1 MSRSAGRTGRAADTG
16 GMFRAPTTAV
26 RSITLRLPLLIL
38 ALLGVVIAALGWN
51 SYRRLTTTLEQASS
65 DRLSGASAQIVGLL
79 QASLATVRTEAASLA
94 RDPLIIRA
102 AARHDDASL
111 AAARPLLA
119 RHTAAS
125 EEIARTLWSPR
136 CELIVSGGS
145 ALVRSPE
152 RDCPMSPARTPA
164 ITRSGG
170 DGAWVQSFVERGD
183 TVSYD
188 VIAPVV
194 SAGSDTVAYLQAT
207 RILRANESG
216 KVVGR
221 LIGRDVAFML
231 GNDTGPAVWTDLTRR
246 VDGPALPT
254 EKRGRFEWTDP
265 RGVRQVGVSRD
276 VPFAPWTVWVQQ
288 PYATVV
294 QPAVRS
300 MRELGAI
307 ALVALL
313 LAVAGAWLVSRH
325 VTAPLVELTSAAKDI
340 AQGNYARRVAGDR
353 RDELGVL
360 VRAFNHMAS
369 EVERAHAEL
378 QDQAVDL
385 EQHAQQ
391 AQDLAHE
398 LELSNQELSEAL
410 DEATKARHDISL
422 AESEKKE
429 LEAQF
434 LQAQKMEAVGR
445 LAGGIAHDFNN
456 LLTVISSYSSLAL
469 ETLRPQD
476 PLHAD
481 MQEIRGAAERA
492 ARLTRQLLAFSR
504 KQVMRPQ
511 LLDLSAMAR
520 DMERMLQRL
529 IGEDV
534 TLELKLEPELG
545 IISADPGQVEQVM
558 MNLVVNA
565 RDAMPNG
572 GILVIETSNVAFSTE
587 LSMTELGRPAGEYVV
602 LSVSDTGTGMSE
614 ETQANLFEPFFT
626 TKGAG
631 VGTGLG
637 LSTVYGIVKQS
648 GGDIHV
654 RSELGRGT
662 SFRIYFPRVEETEMR
677 HTRETPVPKR
687 SLSGTETVLLV
698 EDDASLRQL
707 TARVLREAG
716 YTVLAPHT
724 PTEAVLTGTHHEG
737 KVDLLL
743 TDVVMPQ
750 MTGRTVAEL
759 LAQARP
765 GLKVL
770 YMSGYTDDDVV
781 RRGVLATDT
790 EFLQK
795 PFTPAELLQ
804 QVREVLDAHPSMVQ
818 RLSAP

>member
-1 MSRSAGRTGRAADTG
+1 MPAGG
-16 GMFRAPTTAV
+16 
-26 RSITLRLPLLIL
+26 SITLRLPLLIL
-38 ALLGVVIAALGWN
+38 ALFSVVVVALGWS
-51 SYRRLTTTLEQASS
+51 SYRRLTETLEQTTG
-65 DRLSGASAQIVGLL
+65 DHLSGASAQVVGLL
-79 QASLATVRTEAASLA
+79 QASLAQVRGEATSIA
-94 RDPLIIRA
+94 RDPVVIRA
-102 AARHDDASL
+102 LVRRDEDAL

-119 RHTAAS
+119 RQTVAS
-125 EEIARTLWSPR
+125 EQLTRTLWSRR
-136 CELIVSGGS
+136 CELVLTVGDG
-145 ALVRSPE
+145 APRAAD
-152 RDCPMSPARTPA
+152 RDCPASPARGRPV
-164 ITRSGG
+164 TRSGEEE
-170 DGAWVQSFVERGD
+170 AWIQPLVARGD

-188 VIAPVV
+188 VITPVL
-194 SAGSDTVAYLQAT
+194 SAGEDTLGYLQTT
-207 RILRANESG
+207 RTLRPNESG
-216 KVVGR
+216 RAIGR
-221 LIGRDVAFML
+221 LIGREGAFML
-231 GNDTGPAVWTDLTRR
+231 GNATAPVVWTDLTRR
-246 VDGPALPT
+246 VDGPTLPPAQ
-254 EKRGRFEWTDP
+254 RGRLEWRDASGT
-265 RGVRQVGVSRD
+265 RQLGASRD
-276 VPFAPWTVWVQQ
+276 VPFSPWTVWVQE
-288 PYATVV
+288 PYAHAV

-300 MRELGAI
+300 LRELGTI
-307 ALVALL
+307 ALTALL

-325 VTAPLVELTSAAKDI
+325 VTSPLLDLTAAAGDI
-340 AQGNYARRVAGDR
+340 ASGNYGRRVKSAR

-360 VRAFNHMAS
+360 VQAFNRMAS
-369 EVERAHAEL
+369 EVERANSEL
-378 QDQAVDL
+378 QDQAVEL
-385 EQHAQQ
+385 EQHVQQ

-398 LELSNQELSEAL
+398 LELSNQELSETL
-410 DEATKARHDISL
+410 EEATKARHEISL

-456 LLTVISSYSSLAL
+456 LLTVISSYSSMAL
-469 ETLRPQD
+469 ESLRPED

-481 MQEIRGAAERA
+481 MKEIRGAAERA

-504 KQVMRPQ
+504 KQVMRPE
-511 LLDLSAMAR
+511 LIDLTSMAG

-545 IISADPGQVEQVM
+545 IVSADPGQVEQVI

-572 GILVIETSNVAFSTE
+572 GHLVIETSNVAFSTE
-587 LSMTELGRPAGEYVV
+587 LSMTELGRPAGEYVM
-602 LSVSDTGTGMSE
+602 LSVTDTGTGMSE
-614 ETQANLFEPFFT
+614 ATQANLFEPFFT

-662 SFRIYFPRVEETEMR
+662 SFRIYFPRVRDEEMR
-677 HTRETPVPKR
+677 LTREMPVPKS
-687 SLSGTETVLLV
+687 SLGGTETILLV

-716 YTVLAPHT
+716 YTVLAPVT
-724 PTEAVLTGTHHEG
+724 PTEAVLTGTHREG
-737 KVDLLL
+737 KADLLL

-759 LAQARP
+759 LVQQQP

-795 PFTPAELLQ
+795 PFTPSELLR
-804 QVREVLDAHPSMVQ
+804 QVRMVLDGRTEPSGPSTI
-818 RLSAP
+818 RP

>member
-1 MSRSAGRTGRAADTG
+1 
-16 GMFRAPTTAV
+16 
-26 RSITLRLPLLIL
+26 
-38 ALLGVVIAALGWN
+38 
-51 SYRRLTTTLEQASS
+51 
-65 DRLSGASAQIVGLL
+65 
-79 QASLATVRTEAASLA
+79 
-94 RDPLIIRA
+94 
-102 AARHDDASL
+102 
-111 AAARPLLA
+111 
-119 RHTAAS
+119 
-125 EEIARTLWSPR
+125 
-136 CELIVSGGS
+136 
-145 ALVRSPE
+145 
-152 RDCPMSPARTPA
+152 
-164 ITRSGG
+164 
-170 DGAWVQSFVERGD
+170 
-183 TVSYD
+183 
-188 VIAPVV
+188 
-194 SAGSDTVAYLQAT
+194 
-207 RILRANESG
+207 
-216 KVVGR
+216 
-221 LIGRDVAFML
+221 
-231 GNDTGPAVWTDLTRR
+231 
-246 VDGPALPT
+246 
-254 EKRGRFEWTDP
+254 
-265 RGVRQVGVSRD
+265 
-276 VPFAPWTVWVQQ
+276 VQQ
-288 PYATVV
+288 PHEHVV
-294 QPAVRS
+294 QPAMRS
-300 MRELGAI
+300 LRDLGAI
-307 ALVALL
+307 ALTALL
-313 LAVAGAWLVSRH
+313 LAVAGARLVSRH
-325 VTAPLVELTSAAKDI
+325 VTSPLVDLTAAAGDI
-340 AQGNYARRVAGDR
+340 ARGNYRRRVKSER

-360 VRAFNHMAS
+360 VQAFNRMAG
-369 EVERAHAEL
+369 EVEHAHAEL
-378 QDQAVDL
+378 QDQAVEL
-385 EQHAQQ
+385 ELHAQQ

-410 DEATKARHDISL
+410 DEATKARQETNF

-456 LLTVISSYSSLAL
+456 LLTVISSYSSMAL
-469 ETLRPQD
+469 ESLRPQD

-481 MQEIRGAAERA
+481 MKEIRGAAERA

-504 KQVMRPQ
+504 KQVMRPE
-511 LLDLSAMAR
+511 LLDLTSMAR

-545 IISADPGQVEQVM
+545 IVSADPGQIEQVI

-572 GILVIETSNVAFSTE
+572 GHLVIETSNVAFSTE
-587 LSMTELGRPAGEYVV
+587 LSMTELGRPAGEYVL
-602 LSVSDTGTGMSE
+602 LSVTDTGTGMSE
-614 ETQANLFEPFFT
+614 ATQANLFEPFFT

-662 SFRIYFPRVEETEMR
+662 SFRIYFPRVEEREMR
-677 HTRETPVPKR
+677 HTRETPVPKL
-687 SLSGTETVLLV
+687 SLAGTETILLV

-707 TARVLREAG
+707 TARVLRDAG
-716 YTVLAPHT
+716 YTVLAPVT

-759 LAQARP
+759 LVQQKP

-781 RRGVLATDT
+781 RRGVLATET

-795 PFTPAELLQ
+795 PFTPTELLQ
-804 QVREVLDAHPSMVQ
+804 QVRAVLNDRAERPWSC
-818 RLSAP
+818 

>member
-1 MSRSAGRTGRAADTG
+1 MPAG
-16 GMFRAPTTAV
+16 
-26 RSITLRLPLLIL
+26 RSITLRLPVLIL
-38 ALLGVVIAALGWN
+38 ALLSTVIVALGWS
-51 SYRRLTTTLEQASS
+51 SYRHLTVALEQTTV

-79 QASLATVRTEAASLA
+79 QTSLAQVRNEEAAIA
-94 RDPLIIRA
+94 ADPAVIRA
-102 AARHDDASL
+102 IEPHDNESL
-111 AAARPLLA
+111 AAARPILA
-119 RHTAAS
+119 RHTSAS
-125 EEIARTLWSPR
+125 EQLIRTLWSRGCEAVLTVGDVAPR
-136 CELIVSGGS
+136 SV
-145 ALVRSPE
+145 E
-152 RDCPMSPARTPA
+152 RDCPATPA
-164 ITRSGG
+164 QLRRVTRSS
-170 DGAWVQSFVERGD
+170 DERVWVQPFVAHGD

-188 VIAPVV
+188 VIAPIV
-194 SAGSDTVAYLQAT
+194 ATQGDTIGFLQTT
-207 RILRANESG
+207 RILRSNESG

-231 GNDTGPAVWTDLTRR
+231 GNATGPSVWTDLTRR
-246 VDGPALPT
+246 VDGPSLPSGG
-254 EKRGRFEWTDP
+254 RGRFEWLDST
-265 RGVRQVGVSRD
+265 GTRQLGVSRD

-288 PYATVV
+288 PYAHVV
-294 QPAVRS
+294 LPAIRS
-300 MRELGAI
+300 LRELGAI
-307 ALVALL
+307 ALTALL

-325 VTAPLVELTSAAKDI
+325 VTSPLLDLTEAAGDL
-340 AQGNYARRVAGDR
+340 ADGNYGRRVKSAR

-360 VRAFNHMAS
+360 VGAFNRMAS
-369 EVERAHAEL
+369 QVEHAHAEL
-378 QDQAVDL
+378 QDQAVEL

-398 LELSNQELSEAL
+398 LELSNQELMETL
-410 DEATKARHDISL
+410 DEALKARQEITL
-422 AESEKKE
+422 AESEKRE
-429 LEAQF
+429 LEERF

-469 ETLRPQD
+469 EALRPED

-481 MQEIRGAAERA
+481 MKEIRGAAERA

-504 KQVMRPQ
+504 KQVMRPEAV
-511 LLDLSAMAR
+511 DLSSMAR

-545 IISADPGQVEQVM
+545 IISADPGQIEQVI

-572 GILVIETSNVAFSTE
+572 GHLVIETSNVAFSSE
-587 LSMTELGRPAGEYVV
+587 LSMSELGRPAGEYVM
-602 LSVSDTGTGMSE
+602 LSVTDTGTGMSE
-614 ETQANLFEPFFT
+614 ATQANLFEPFFT

-662 SFRIYFPRVEETEMR
+662 SLRIYFPRVREDELR
-677 HTRETPVPKR
+677 HTRETPVPR
-687 SLSGTETVLLV
+687 TSLAGTETILLV

-716 YTVLAPHT
+716 YTVLAPSS
-724 PTEAVLTGTHHEG
+724 PTEAVHAGGHHEG
-737 KVDLLL
+737 TVHLLL

-750 MTGRTVAEL
+750 MTGRTVAER
-759 LAQARP
+759 LARQRP
-765 GLKVL
+765 GLRVL

-781 RRGVLATDT
+781 RRGVLATDM

-804 QVREVLDAHPSMVQ
+804 HVRMVLDG
-818 RLSAP
+818 RL